1 MERNKSL
8 DVVKCIAVI
17 SVIIYHITEITG
29 NLILKSFINTY
40 FLSIFFFV
48 SGYLI
53 NRDKICLE
61 WIRRKFVY
69 LIIPFFVGAV
79 CLQIFAGILRK
90 SWYNDAFSFVIDDAK
105 GGYWFLFVLFFFFC
119 ILAIILKVENVCKSI
134 FIKFIVLTI
143 PFFIAT
149 ISSFMLPDFIC
160 STLSI
165 YSFRRYWLLFIF
177 GYLMKNYS
185 KIGIENPNIGRI
197 SLALYIPLSIYYSF
211 TIRELQ
217 SNVDFL
223 FWLLVN
229 VLSIH
234 AWLFISHVCE
244 TKFSLKKMTM
254 IGTNTLGIYVFQ
266 FYPILLCKQYLPH
279 PTGGLNCFLY
289 TLVATAITLSIAFL
303 MVCFCKKN
311 RHLSLLFLGN
321 YKK

>member
-8 DVVKCIAVI
+8 DIVKCIAVI

-29 NLILKSFINTY
+29 NYILKSFINTY

-53 NRDKICLE
+53 NKNKISLE

-69 LIIPFFVGAV
+69 LIIPFFVGATCYQLFEGV
-79 CLQIFAGILRK
+79 VEKNEINTVFLFL
-90 SWYNDAFSFVIDDAK
+90 FDDAK

-119 ILAIILKVENVCKSI
+119 ILAIILKVENVCKSV
-134 FIKFIVLTI
+134 FLKFIVLTI

-149 ISSFMLPDFIC
+149 ISSFIFPNFIC

-177 GYLMKNYS
+177 GYLIKNYS
-185 KIGIENPNIGRI
+185 KMGIENPNIGRI
-197 SLALYIPLSIYYSF
+197 SLALYIPLSIFYSF
-211 TIRELQ
+211 TIQELQ
-217 SNVDFL
+217 SNLDFL

-229 VLSIH
+229 VLSIY

-244 TKFSLKKMTM
+244 AKLNLKKMTM

-266 FYPILLCKQYLPH
+266 FYPVLLCKHFSIPLV
-279 PTGGLNCFLY
+279 GGLSCFLY
-289 TLVATAITLSIAFL
+289 TLVVTIFCLSIAFL

-311 RHLSLLFLGN
+311 RYISLLFLGN
-321 YKK
+321 YQK